1 MLVGTNN
8 RGIHKQLLQI
18 GVSLERF
25 SNPTPYA
32 AHFPT
37 GESDIYGVPVPK
49 LTGQIPPW
57 APCAGYE
64 QHCFN
69 KAAVIG
75 SSPAFVCRFARKQMR
90 NPQPLFVVQH
100 QSIHDLHPNSRM

>member
-8 RGIHKQLLQI
+8 RGIHEQLFQI
-18 GVSLERF
+18 GIPLERF
-25 SNPTPYA
+25 SNPTPYT
-32 AHFPT
+32 AHFPA

-64 QHCFN
+64 
-69 KAAVIG
+69 
-75 SSPAFVCRFARKQMR
+75 
-90 NPQPLFVVQH
+90 
-100 QSIHDLHPNSRM
+100 